1 MSFSLSPPPDSL
13 AFICLL
19 LWQIGLTSITML
31 YEVMVTRGTLITP
44 PRLPKHTHTVWSLSV
59 FLCLLLHPLCS
70 LISELIALCHPLQC
84 ILVLSPSVCSVC
96 VCVWILAGRGA
107 AHVWSVIQG
116 WLFSEGNML
125 CFLCGWGVCLWRG
138 IPNEG
143 HSQWPLSGSLMHPRP
158 PKTGWLA
165 GCMTAWT
172 HGCTTS
178 SRRATA

>member
-1 MSFSLSPPPDSL
+1 MSFSLSPPDSL

-44 PRLPKHTHTVWSLSV
+44 PRLPKHAHTHTVWSLPV
-59 FLCLLLHPLCS
+59 FLCLLVHPLCS

-96 VCVWILAGRGA
+96 VCVSESSLVEVLHTSDLWSKAGF
-107 AHVWSVIQG
+107 
-116 WLFSEGNML
+116 FSEGNML

-143 HSQWPLSGSLMHPRP
+143 HSQWPLSWSLMHPRP

-172 HGCTTS
+172 HGCTTI
-178 SRRATA
+178 